1 MLNNNNNI
9 TISFTYEELK
19 SIADQIEFS
28 IFDTIRND
36 SGIDSISWFVSI
48 ATGFKKMD
56 DALKDY
62 ENIL

>member
-1 MLNNNNNI
+1 MNNNNI

-36 SGIDSISWFVSI
+36 SDIDSISWFVSI

>member
-1 MLNNNNNI
+1 MNNNTI
-9 TISFTYEELK
+9 TISFTYEECK
-19 SIADQIEFS
+19 NIADQIEFS

-36 SGIDSISWFVSI
+36 PGIDNISWFVSI

-62 ENIL
+62 ECIS

>member
-1 MLNNNNNI
+1 MLNNDNI

-36 SGIDSISWFVSI
+36 SDIDSISWFVSI

>member
-1 MLNNNNNI
+1 MNNDNI

-36 SGIDSISWFVSI
+36 SDIDSISWFVSI

>member
-1 MLNNNNNI
+1 MLNNNI

>member
-1 MLNNNNNI
+1 MNNNNI